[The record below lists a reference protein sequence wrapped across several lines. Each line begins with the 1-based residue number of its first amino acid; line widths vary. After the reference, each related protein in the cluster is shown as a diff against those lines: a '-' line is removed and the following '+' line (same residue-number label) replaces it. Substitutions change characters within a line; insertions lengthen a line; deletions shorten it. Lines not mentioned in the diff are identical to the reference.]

1 MLVRRQRYNNEGFPS
16 KDHALNLQPLNVI
29 DKWQN
34 PPQLMISETPNASP
48 V

>member
-1 MLVRRQRYNNEGFPS
+1 MSEFMLVRRQRYNNEGFPS

-34 PPQLMISETPNASP
+34 PRN
-48 V
+48 